1 MEYLE
6 NIIGMMAQRE
16 MLSSVV
22 LQIFIVVLGT
32 LVLNFIVKHAVYLS
46 SLKIWVSEFIYPVRA
61 RGNTQEKRSYPA
73 LAPYQPISQ
82 QAMLVDA
89 Q

>member
-22 LQIFIVVLGT
+22 LQIFVVVLGT
-32 LVLNFIVKHAVYLS
+32 LVLNFMVKHLVYPG
-46 SLKIWVSEFIYPVRA
+46 SLMVQVSEFIYPVGA
-61 RGNTQEKRSYPA
+61 RGNPLEKRPHPA
-73 LAPYQPISQ
+73 LAPYLPTSR
-82 QAMLVDA
+82 QAMLVDT